1 MAFILKEDGWPNSV
15 ALHDIMTRTR
25 NLYHYAVRKVQRK
38 EDYLRATKLFEAAET
53 GSTDLLKEMKKIR
66 GGSASPD
73 LPDQVA
79 GADGE
84 HEIVDK
90 FREVYQALY
99 NSTDTSEEMAKIKEE
114 VHSLVNAN
122 SNMEVSKITGGISLE
137 DLKMEKS

>member
-1 MAFILKEDGWPNSV
+1 
-15 ALHDIMTRTR
+15 MTRTR

-90 FREVYQALY
+90 F
-99 NSTDTSEEMAKIKEE
+99 
-114 VHSLVNAN
+114 
-122 SNMEVSKITGGISLE
+122 
-137 DLKMEKS
+137 